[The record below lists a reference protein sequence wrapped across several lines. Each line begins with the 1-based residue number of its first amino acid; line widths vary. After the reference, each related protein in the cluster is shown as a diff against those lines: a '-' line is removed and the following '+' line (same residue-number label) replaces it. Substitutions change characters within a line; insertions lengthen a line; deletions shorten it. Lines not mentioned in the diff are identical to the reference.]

1 MDESIEELLE
11 NDEIDPIEA
20 GFMIGEEDG
29 KNYEGYEEENF
40 T

>member
-20 GFMIGEEDG
+20 GFMIDENDA

-40 T
+40 A